1 MIATDMIATDMIAN
15 NVMVI
20 GMIAI
25 DMMTI
30 DMIVIDMPVAFWH
43 IDVCIKRGLGPANQP
58 RPGNGGKEM
67 RLREVPGAKQTVFL
81 NYLILNYLIRPL

>member
-1 MIATDMIATDMIAN
+1 VAIDTMTVDRMMIGTTT
-15 NVMVI
+15 I
-20 GMIAI
+20 GMMSI
-25 DMMTI
+25 DI
-30 DMIVIDMPVAFWH
+30 PVAFWH

-67 RLREVPGAKQTVFL
+67 RLRERPGAKQTVFL

>member
-1 MIATDMIATDMIAN
+1 MIADNVIANNVIAN

-43 IDVCIKRGLGPANQP
+43 IDVCIKRGVCPANQP

-67 RLREVPGAKQTVFL
+67 RLRDRPGAKQTVFL
-81 NYLILNYLIRPL
+81 NEPE